1 MQSAEKDSSN
11 LQKEVDKAA
20 DHVTKLTER
29 VRKAEAGQIEAQNKL
44 AAAGVESS
52 SARKLVEAVS
62 LLLLPPLYSVSPPFG
77 QHHADF
83 SIHSKNSVLAHLP
96 RHTHTG
102 SLCFRCLIAFLL
114 MLLKK
119 GFGLLVDVQPTA
131 APAETEHTV
140 LYCYQLAVALAVLLQ

>member
-11 LQKEVDKAA
+11 LQKELDKAA

-62 LLLLPPLYSVSPPFG
+62 LLLLATPRSVSPPFG
-77 QHHADF
+77 
-83 SIHSKNSVLAHLP
+83 
-96 RHTHTG
+96 
-102 SLCFRCLIAFLL
+102 
-114 MLLKK
+114 
-119 GFGLLVDVQPTA
+119 
-131 APAETEHTV
+131 
-140 LYCYQLAVALAVLLQ
+140 